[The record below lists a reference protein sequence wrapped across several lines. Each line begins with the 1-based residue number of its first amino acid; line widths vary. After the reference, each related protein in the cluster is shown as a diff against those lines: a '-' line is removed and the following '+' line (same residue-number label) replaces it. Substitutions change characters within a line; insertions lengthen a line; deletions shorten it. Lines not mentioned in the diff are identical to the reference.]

1 MMVDSS
7 SSNTTSGSDRT
18 FRAKAA
24 ELNHVQRVRQQQQQQ
39 LNTATD
45 SSSSKETTMA
55 MMW

>member
-1 MMVDSS
+1 MMVDS

-18 FRAKAA
+18 IRAKAA
-24 ELNHVQRVRQQQQQQ
+24 ELNHVQRVRQQ